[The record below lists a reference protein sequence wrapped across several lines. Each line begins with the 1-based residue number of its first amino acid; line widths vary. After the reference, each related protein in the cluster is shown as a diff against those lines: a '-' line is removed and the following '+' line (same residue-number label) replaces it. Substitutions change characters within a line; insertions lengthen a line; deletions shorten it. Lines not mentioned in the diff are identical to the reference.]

1 VQVTKPNLL
10 KGEIYHHQTAGVI
23 HGDNPNFP
31 PFLSFLRE
39 GRDDI
44 SDTAQDALDTFGQ
57 TDMTRKITCDC

>member
-39 GRDDI
+39 GREDI
-44 SDTAQDALDTFGQ
+44 SDTA
-57 TDMTRKITCDC
+57 